1 MDKNTILSISGDRD
15 VPVRRES
22 ALRNRGFQV
31 ISASTES
38 QARFEIE
45 MGRWGIML
53 ICFRTRAD
61 AIHELTNLFRR
72 YCPVGTIVFVMNS
85 GCDSVP
91 RDVDY
96 IVPDVAGPEAIVRAL
111 RSALPSAK
119 AS

>member
-15 VPVRRES
+15 VLVQRES
-22 ALRNRGFQV
+22 ALRNGGFQV
-31 ISASTES
+31 ISAYTES

-45 MGRWGIML
+45 MGRCGIML

-85 GCDSVP
+85 DYDSAP